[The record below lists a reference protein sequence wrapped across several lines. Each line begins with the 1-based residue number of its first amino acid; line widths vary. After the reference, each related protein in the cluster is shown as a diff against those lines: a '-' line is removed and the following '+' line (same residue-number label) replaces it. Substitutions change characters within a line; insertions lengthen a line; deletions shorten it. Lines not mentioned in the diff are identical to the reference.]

1 MTTKIQCN
9 VLTPD
14 LPSIQTHY
22 KIKKFIGAMAFV
34 SVSLRT
40 ALIGKIISLE
50 EAPQV
55 LPEMDKYAQP
65 SVTVVSFDIE

>member
-22 KIKKFIGAMAFV
+22 KIKKFISARFDRLRANYAIGNRVEDF
-34 SVSLRT
+34 SSLRDI
-40 ALIGKIISLE
+40 LDDMSDIPG
-50 EAPQV
+50 
-55 LPEMDKYAQP
+55 
-65 SVTVVSFDIE
+65 SFRNTLSTKWL